1 MCQDFIIQAGFCQ
14 DGVATEKAQ
23 INIFLRLFGS
33 TGNFSPEEPV
43 CDI

>member
-14 DGVATEKAQ
+14 DGVATEKSQ
-23 INIFLRLFGS
+23 INMFLGLFGL